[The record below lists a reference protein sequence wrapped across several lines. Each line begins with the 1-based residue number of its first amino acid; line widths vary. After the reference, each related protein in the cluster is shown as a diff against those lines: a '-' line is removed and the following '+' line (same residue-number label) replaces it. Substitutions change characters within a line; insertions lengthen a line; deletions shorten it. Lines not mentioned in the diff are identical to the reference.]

1 MHYHQSLFSSLL
13 SGGFLS
19 QLQEA
24 PKRPK
29 KGNSKKDIQV
39 IPLGV
44 AFYFS
49 ALASPPLLSPD
60 QGQGAV
66 PQGSARE
73 SHAQGKREG
82 WWREG
87 RWQ

>member
-1 MHYHQSLFSSLL
+1 MHYYHQPLSSSCL

-24 PKRPK
+24 PNRPK

-49 ALASPPLLSPD
+49 ALASPPLLSYD
-60 QGQGAV
+60 QGLGAV
-66 PQGSARE
+66 PGFCQGE
-73 SHAQGKREG
+73 PCPGEEG
-82 WWREG
+82 G
-87 RWQ
+87 MVA